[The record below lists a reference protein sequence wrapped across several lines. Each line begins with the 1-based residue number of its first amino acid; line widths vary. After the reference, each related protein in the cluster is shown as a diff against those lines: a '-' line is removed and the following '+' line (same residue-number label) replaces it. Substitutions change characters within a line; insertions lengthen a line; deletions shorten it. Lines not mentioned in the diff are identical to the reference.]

1 MKKLIYFVD
10 FVDLGTKYDNK
21 VFVKNIIDFINDNQ
35 QLFINY
41 YKLNKYGTGKIGNI
55 EVEADRVSNNPIL
68 SSLLDILIYMKYK
81 ENGDS
86 HIEITEK
93 EGNDLVKMSDFLQR
107 TGLERTLFSEIL
119 RGNYRWT

>member
-1 MKKLIYFVD
+1 MKKLIY

-93 EGNDLVKMSDFLQR
+93 EGNELVKMSDFLQR

>member
-93 EGNDLVKMSDFLQR
+93 EGNVLVKMSDFLQR